1 MPMPPRALRLA
12 ALVLAAAL
20 PPVTASGLTIN
31 LELVKAGDTIPG
43 TGVVAGNKPAGTSG
57 TGTLDAIVAA
67 AADKWKLAIQDDFT
81 LKVYFGWAPSDDN
94 DVLAATGI
102 SKQDG
107 TPKRIVEA
115 GILFDNDGSTPWWLD
130 STPSVIG
137 DKFFRLAKDS
147 KDLGGGPVNVNFVYS
162 APTGGTADNP
172 PDAKDHYD
180 LMTVAMHE
188 LGHALGLASAYSAF
202 TDETDDD
209 DIDVKA
215 PRSNPG
221 TTIVMDGT
229 HIKKI
234 GTGKQ
239 PLMYDAYSTGER
251 RLISTVDC
259 LAVAQVSSFAK
270 TSCATVPE
278 PSTSVLIASGLTLL
292 LAFRRSSA

>member
-1 MPMPPRALRLA
+1 MQARALRLA
-12 ALVLAAAL
+12 ALVLVAAL
-20 PPVTASGLTIN
+20 TPFAASGLTIN
-31 LELVKAGDTIPG
+31 LELVKAGDTVPG
-43 TGVVAGNKPAGTSG
+43 TDVKAGNKPDGTSG
-57 TGTLDAIVAA
+57 TGTLEAILAV
-67 AADKWKLAIQDDFT
+67 AADKWKLAIQDDFM
-81 LKVYFGWAPSDDN
+81 LKVYFGWAPRDDN
-94 DVLAATGI
+94 DVLAATGV

-107 TPKRIVEA
+107 TPKRIVEV

-130 STPSVIG
+130 STPSVVG
-137 DKFFRLAKDS
+137 EKFFRLAKDS
-147 KDLGGGPVNVNFVYS
+147 KDLGGGPINVNFVYS
-162 APTGGTADNP
+162 SPTGGTADNP

-209 DIDVKA
+209 DIDVKE

-251 RLISTVDC
+251 RMISTVDC
-259 LAVAQVSSFAK
+259 LAVAQVSSFTK

-278 PSTSVLIASGLTLL
+278 PSTFALIASGLALL
-292 LAFRRSSA
+292 LALQRPSA